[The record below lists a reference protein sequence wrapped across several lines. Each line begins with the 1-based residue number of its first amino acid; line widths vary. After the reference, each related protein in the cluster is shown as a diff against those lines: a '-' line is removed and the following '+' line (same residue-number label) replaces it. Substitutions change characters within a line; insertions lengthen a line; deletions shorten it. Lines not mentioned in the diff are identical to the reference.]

1 MHLLAV
7 QSEISQQLAT
17 RLSQLNELLFLQ
29 LGDPDVVVTLQP
41 GESLSAAQRSE
52 HWSWLRQG
60 VIRGLLEEQAVI
72 EYGPGDLFG
81 LTSGY
86 GLPDL
91 SQVAQ
96 APSEVALY
104 QVDRVLK
111 YLHESKKRAA
121 QWTAFLLTQLSFAQ
135 QGLLSETT
143 GDQGN
148 TGFLQFSAGDTII
161 REGDP
166 AGEVYHMVQG
176 HADVYRGG
184 VVVGEV
190 PPGELF
196 GAMAMLCGTP
206 RTATVVARDE
216 VLVAAVPQEDFQ
228 GLIQQ
233 HPETA
238 VTLMENM
245 ARAINDLNGRLQ
257 AYSRDNAVAESQD

>member
-7 QSEISQQLAT
+7 QSDLAQQLAG
-17 RLSQLNELLFLQ
+17 RLRQLNELIFLQ
-29 LGDPDVVVTLQP
+29 LGDPDQVVNLQP
-41 GESLSAAQRSE
+41 GESLSTEQAGE
-52 HWSWLRQG
+52 HWCWLRDG
-60 VIRGLLEEQAVI
+60 AMRGLQHEQAVI
-72 EYGPGDLFG
+72 EFEPGDMIG
-81 LTSGY
+81 LAAGY

-91 SQVAQ
+91 MHVAQ
-96 APSEVALY
+96 APSEMSLY

-111 YLHESKKRAA
+111 YLHETKKRAA
-121 QWTAFLLTQLSFAQ
+121 QWTALLLTELSFAR
-135 QGLLSETT
+135 QGLLVEAA

-148 TGFLQFSAGDTII
+148 TGFLQFSKGETII

-196 GAMAMLCGTP
+196 GAMAMLCHTP
-206 RTATVVARDE
+206 RTATVVARED

-228 GLIQQ
+228 SLIQQ

-257 AYSRDNAVAESQD
+257 AYSREENAAGS